1 MKNNAVVVNSVLP
14 KINSIDNSC
23 YLDRKLSQGHPAINC
38 FWMIIAKHAKLRR
51 LNQTRCCLSVTS
63 RSKFC

>member
-38 FWMIIAKHAKLRR
+38 F
-51 LNQTRCCLSVTS
+51 
-63 RSKFC
+63 